1 MNKKKSTSKHPDWVS
16 LVMKVLEFLI
26 CLFKK
31 GKESSDN
38 NQKQQPSLYLS
49 LLPYYHPGNPL
60 RQCSMWRLYGNNA

>member
-31 GKESSDN
+31 GKEPSDN
-38 NQKQQPSLYLS
+38 NQKQQ
-49 LLPYYHPGNPL
+49 
-60 RQCSMWRLYGNNA
+60 Q